1 MQTEAE
7 RIATAIQRIREGAML
22 RPASKRAGYVYEN
35 ILRQQEQARRFTMM
49 RKPPASWS
57 LAQSEAIIHGLV
69 ALEAEFRNAGR
80 VAA

>member
-1 MQTEAE
+1 MQTEAD

-22 RPASKRAGYVYEN
+22 RPASKRAGYVAEN
-35 ILRQQEQARRFTMM
+35 IRRQQDQARRFVAM
-49 RKPPASWS
+49 RNPPATWS
-57 LAQSEAIIHGLV
+57 LAQSEALIHGLV

>member
-22 RPASKRAGYVYEN
+22 RPASKRAGYVAEN
-35 ILRQQEQARRFTMM
+35 IRRQQENAQRFVMAR
-49 RKPPASWS
+49 KQPAGWS
-57 LAQSEAIIHGLV
+57 VALHEELLHGLI